1 MKKSTTYVRD
11 KRSPEPKSENVSK
24 AMSANKSKHTS
35 PEMALRKALWSAEIK
50 GYRNNYTKV
59 PGKPDIAFPRWKIAI
74 FVNGCFWH
82 RCPKCNY
89 SLPKNNADF
98 WKDKFSKNVARDHKK
113 TEALI
118 SLGWKVLTVWECE
131 LKKDINKIVT
141 TIENTMV
148 RF

>member
-50 GYRNNYTKV
+50 GYRNNYMKV